1 MKLAFPRLHVD
12 ASAVAGLI
20 EWYCNRLGM
29 SVIKEIK
36 SEKELIHWVGYQDA
50 SQSAVVEFRLSLK
63 QSTPPKYY
71 KPQPSSDVYWKI
83 GLSLADVDTAR
94 SKLVHQDVEV
104 TSPRQFRDIG
114 YMCHLSDPFGFS
126 LELLQHDFQ
135 SNFSSERV
143 QASLE
148 PNLALGQQAHIGQ
161 ITLRVSD
168 INRSLQFYQ
177 STLGMKLLSIQSIPN
192 MFNLYFLACTDEK
205 PPSDDVNAVEI
216 REWLWKRPYTTLELQ
231 HYPGTDRKYNTADLN
246 HESGFTALAFIVSAQ
261 RFEELK
267 VSSSVEDVGK
277 NYPEY
282 NSSVLECKDPDGTS
296 VLFISD

>member
-1 MKLAFPRLHVD
+1 
-12 ASAVAGLI
+12 
-20 EWYCNRLGM
+20 M
-29 SVIKEIK
+29 SLIK
-36 SEKELIHWVGYQDA
+36 SEKELIHWVGYQNA
-50 SQSAVVEFRLSLK
+50 PQSAVVEFRSSLK
-63 QSTPPKYY
+63 QSTPLKYY
-71 KPQPSSDVYWKI
+71 KPQPASDVYWKI

-94 SKLVHQDVEV
+94 SKLVRQDVEV

-114 YMCHLSDPFGFS
+114 YMCHLTDPFGFS

-205 PPSDDVNAVEI
+205 PPSHGVSKEI
-216 REWLWKRPYTTLELQ
+216 C
-231 HYPGTDRKYNTADLN
+231 GTVRL
-246 HESGFTALAFIVSAQ
+246 LV
-261 RFEELK
+261 
-267 VSSSVEDVGK
+267 
-277 NYPEY
+277 
-282 NSSVLECKDPDGTS
+282 
-296 VLFISD
+296 

>member
-1 MKLAFPRLHVD
+1 MVSLWPGRVGPSPSAVSRGATRKRPFKNFFYLQNRNEVGISSTTCGD
-12 ASAVAGLI
+12 ASAFAGLI

-29 SVIKEIK
+29 S
-36 SEKELIHWVGYQDA
+36 EKELIHWVGYQNA
-50 SQSAVVEFRLSLK
+50 PQSAVVEFRSSLK

-71 KPQPSSDVYWKI
+71 KPQPSSDIYWKI
-83 GLSLADVDTAR
+83 GLSLADVDTAY
-94 SKLVHQDVEV
+94 SKLLRQDVEV

-114 YMCHLSDPFGFS
+114 YMCHFNDPFGFL

-148 PNLALGQQAHIGQ
+148 PNLALGQRAHIGQ

-192 MFNLYFLACTDEK
+192 MFNLYFLACTDER
-205 PPSDDVNAVEI
+205 PPSDDVKAVEI

-246 HESGFTALAFIVSAQ
+246 HESGFTALAFMV
-261 RFEELK
+261 FW
-267 VSSSVEDVGK
+267 V
-277 NYPEY
+277 
-282 NSSVLECKDPDGTS
+282 VLVT
-296 VLFISD
+296 

>member
-36 SEKELIHWVGYQDA
+36 SEKELIHWVGYQNA
-50 SQSAVVEFRLSLK
+50 PQSAVVEFRSSLK
-63 QSTPPKYY
+63 QSTLPKYY

-94 SKLVHQDVEV
+94 SKLVRQDVEV

-148 PNLALGQQAHIGQ
+148 PNLALGQEAHIGQ

-168 INRSLQFYQ
+168 IIEAFNFTSLHA
-177 STLGMKLLSIQSIPN
+177 
-192 MFNLYFLACTDEK
+192 NL
-205 PPSDDVNAVEI
+205 
-216 REWLWKRPYTTLELQ
+216 
-231 HYPGTDRKYNTADLN
+231 
-246 HESGFTALAFIVSAQ
+246 
-261 RFEELK
+261 
-267 VSSSVEDVGK
+267 
-277 NYPEY
+277 
-282 NSSVLECKDPDGTS
+282 
-296 VLFISD
+296 

>member
-12 ASAVAGLI
+12 TSGIAGLI

-36 SEKELIHWVGYQDA
+36 SEKELIHWVGYQNA
-50 SQSAVVEFRLSLK
+50 SQSALVEFRSSLK
-63 QSTPPKYY
+63 QSTPRKNYNPK
-71 KPQPSSDVYWKI
+71 PSSDVYWKI

-114 YMCHLSDPFGFS
+114 CMCHLSDPCGFS

-143 QASLE
+143 KASLE
-148 PNLALGQQAHIGQ
+148 PNLALGQQVHVGQ
-161 ITLRVSD
+161 ITLRVPD

-205 PPSDDVNAVEI
+205 PPLDDVNAVEI
-216 REWLWKRPYTTLELQ
+216 PEWLWKRPYTTLELQ
-231 HYPGTDRKYNTADLN
+231 HYPGKDRKYNTADLN
-246 HESGFTALAFIVSAQ
+246 HESGFTALAFIVTAQ

-267 VSSSVEDVGK
+267 VSSSVEDVVK

-282 NSSVLECKDPDGTS
+282 NSRVLESKDPDGTS